1 MKMYKIYVS
10 GALTNVENPIETKA
24 LYEKIG
30 LVCEEIG
37 FQSYVPHLHTD
48 PVNNPDI
55 TPREV
60 FDKDKHQVSISDL
73 VIAYLGSLSF
83 GVGMEL
89 AYAENNKIPIIVLYE
104 TGKRI
109 SRFPLGIP
117 SVIAIIQFNDH
128 EDALNQL
135 KTVLLNW
142 KQ

>member
-10 GALTNVENPIETKA
+10 GALTDVKNPIETKA

-30 LVCEEIG
+30 LVCEEVG
-37 FQSYVPHLHTD
+37 LQAYVPHLHTD

-60 FDKDKHQVSISDL
+60 FDNDKHEVSISDL

-89 AYAENNKIPIIVLYE
+89 AYAENNKIPIILLYE

-109 SRFPLGIP
+109 SRFPRGIP
-117 SVIAIIQFNDH
+117 SVIAEIQFNDY
-128 EDALNQL
+128 EDALIKL
-135 KTVLLNW
+135 KTVLLEW